1 MKLLPKLLI
10 LTATCVPL
18 VVSCSE
24 TKEAVAATAGE
35 VTREGAVTRDGAA
48 TVAGDIKDGADKVVG
63 QATESRSIAVNITG
77 MK

>member
-24 TKEAVAATAGE
+24 TKKAVTTTAGE
-35 VTREGAVTRDGAA
+35 VSAEAKEGAD